1 MVFFPFETSGS
12 WLARLYLYY
21 ICFCLSS
28 VAKTT
33 RIVCPILHPLYR
45 MTLRAHD
52 HGAYVELE
60 VCRAS
65 DRAFSPQPLHTKE
78 IFDQRHCTPR
88 AIYKRLRQE
97 SFRQSAATRAATPW
111 AFSTQE
117 VSARRL
123 CAKRG
128 SGLRNKTMQTR
139 AALDC
144 KAEQDHASK
153 QQWVATRKPVRPR
166 FTKTLCRPAP
176 PWIAPDAHEMLK
188 WLCGIENLQ
197 CSRGNK
203 STVANDVKKC
213 KLWNHLT

>member
-1 MVFFPFETSGS
+1 MLHHGAAEGSRTQKARFGHRSGSSPCAHSIGKFLLWQMVFFPFEASGS

-52 HGAYVELE
+52 HGAHVELE

-88 AIYKRLRQE
+88 SIYKRLRQE
-97 SFRQSAATRAATPW
+97 SFRQS

-153 QQWVATRKPVRPR
+153 QQ
-166 FTKTLCRPAP
+166 
-176 PWIAPDAHEMLK
+176 
-188 WLCGIENLQ
+188 
-197 CSRGNK
+197 
-203 STVANDVKKC
+203 
-213 KLWNHLT
+213 

>member
-1 MVFFPFETSGS
+1 MLHHGAAEGSCTQKARFGHRSGSSPCAHSIGKFLLWQMVFFPFEASGS

-28 VAKTT
+28 VAKTA

-52 HGAYVELE
+52 HGAHVELE

-88 AIYKRLRQE
+88 SIYKRLRQE
-97 SFRQSAATRAATPW
+97 SFRQS

-153 QQWVATRKPVRPR
+153 QQ
-166 FTKTLCRPAP
+166 
-176 PWIAPDAHEMLK
+176 
-188 WLCGIENLQ
+188 
-197 CSRGNK
+197 
-203 STVANDVKKC
+203 
-213 KLWNHLT
+213 

>member
-1 MVFFPFETSGS
+1 MKLPGS

-52 HGAYVELE
+52 HGAHVALE

-78 IFDQRHCTPR
+78 TFDQRHCTPR

-111 AFSTQE
+111 AFSHP
-117 VSARRL
+117 
-123 CAKRG
+123 RG
-128 SGLRNKTMQTR
+128 FRQ
-139 AALDC
+139 
-144 KAEQDHASK
+144 
-153 QQWVATRKPVRPR
+153 
-166 FTKTLCRPAP
+166 KTLCQARL
-176 PWIAPDAHEMLK
+176 WIAKQDYADQSRPGLQSRTGPRKQAAVSCNTQTGATPIHENTM
-188 WLCGIENLQ
+188 
-197 CSRGNK
+197 
-203 STVANDVKKC
+203 
-213 KLWNHLT
+213 